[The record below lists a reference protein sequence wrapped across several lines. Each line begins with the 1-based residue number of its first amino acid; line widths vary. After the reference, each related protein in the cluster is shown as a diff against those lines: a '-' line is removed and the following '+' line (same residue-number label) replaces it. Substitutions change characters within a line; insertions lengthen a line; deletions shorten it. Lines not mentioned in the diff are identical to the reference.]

1 LRQAAVPTWIF
12 AIDWIGPEGGTGL
25 PAKRAVEIIQN
36 GSEFLVVRH
45 IGIHHLI
52 RILVLQTITDRCHAN
67 ITIGWTRAADE

>member
-12 AIDWIGPEGGTGL
+12 AIDWIDLECGTGL
-25 PAKRAVEIIQN
+25 PAKAAAEIIQN
-36 GSEFLVVRH
+36 ASEFLVVRH

-52 RILVLQTITDRCHAN
+52 LIPVLRTITDRCYAN